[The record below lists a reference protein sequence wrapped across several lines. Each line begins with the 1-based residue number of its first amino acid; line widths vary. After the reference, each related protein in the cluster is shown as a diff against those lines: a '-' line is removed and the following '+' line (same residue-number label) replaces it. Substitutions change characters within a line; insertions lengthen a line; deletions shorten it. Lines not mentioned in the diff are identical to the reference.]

1 MTLNYPER
9 AASPDSET
17 LILAEQVSKR
27 FQIHHNS
34 APSIKERVLG
44 VFHARH
50 RMTTEDFWA
59 LKDVDLHVARGESVG
74 LVGRNGSGKST
85 LLKLIAGIYRPTSGR
100 LLVRRG
106 ARIGTMIELGVG
118 FHPELSGRE
127 NVYLNA
133 SVYGLTRPDVDEIYD
148 AVVDYAELPQFI
160 DEPIKNYSSGMI
172 VRLAF
177 AVAAHLDPE
186 VLLLDEIFAVGD
198 APFQE
203 KCKQTMQGFLEKG
216 RTILFVSH
224 SAASVAEM
232 CRRVCVLTEGRKIF
246 DGPTD
251 EGLAVYEELTANVP
265 A

>member
-1 MTLNYPER
+1 M
-9 AASPDSET
+9 AET
-17 LILAEQVSKR
+17 ILRVEGVSKR
-27 FQIHHNS
+27 FEIHHNYS
-34 APSIKERVLG
+34 ASLKERALG
-44 VFHARH
+44 AVHRRH
-50 RMTTEDFWA
+50 RMRTEEFWA
-59 LKDVDLHVARGESVG
+59 LRDVDLDVARGESIG

-85 LLKLIAGIYRPTSGR
+85 LLKLIAGIHRPTHGR
-100 LLVRRG
+100 ILVRRA

-133 SVYGLTRPDVDEIYD
+133 SVYGLSREEVDDVYP
-148 AVVDYAELPQFI
+148 AVVEYAELARFI

-203 KCKQTMQGFLEKG
+203 KCKKTMRGFLDRG

-224 SAASVAEM
+224 SAATVAEV
-232 CRRVCVLTEGRKIF
+232 CRRVCLLDRGVKVF
-246 DGPTD
+246 DGAAD
-251 EGLAVYEELTANVP
+251 EGLELYARLDSGLPNH

>member
-1 MTLNYPER
+1 M
-9 AASPDSET
+9 AET

-27 FQIHHNS
+27 FQLHHNY
-34 APSIKERVLG
+34 APSIKAKVIGMVHRSQ
-44 VFHARH
+44 
-50 RMTTEDFWA
+50 RMTSEDFWA
-59 LKDVDLHVARGESVG
+59 LRDVDLRVLRGESLG

-85 LLKLIAGIYRPTSGR
+85 LLKLIAGIYRPTAGR
-100 LLVRRG
+100 LLVRRD

-118 FHPELSGRE
+118 FNAELSGRD

-133 SVYGLTRPDVDEIYD
+133 SVYGLTRQDVDAIYD
-148 AVVDYAELPQFI
+148 AVVDYAELAQFI
-160 DEPIKNYSSGMI
+160 DEPIKNYSSGMV

-203 KCKQTMQGFLEKG
+203 KCRKTMMRLLDQG

-224 SAASVAEM
+224 SETSVAEV
-232 CRRVCVLTEGRKIF
+232 CRRVCVLDHGRKVF
-246 DGPTD
+246 DGPTA
-251 EGLAVYEELTANVP
+251 EGLAVYADLSGAVP

>member
-1 MTLNYPER
+1 M
-9 AASPDSET
+9 AET
-17 LILAEQVSKR
+17 LILAERVSKR
-27 FQIHHNS
+27 FLLHHNY
-34 APSIKERVLG
+34 APTLK
-44 VFHARH
+44 ARAIGFVD
-50 RMTTEDFWA
+50 RRQRATAEDFWA
-59 LKDVDLHVARGESVG
+59 LRDVDLRVARGESVG

-100 LLVRRG
+100 LRVRRD

-133 SVYGLTRPDVDEIYD
+133 SVYGLDRAEVDRIYD
-148 AVVDYAELPQFI
+148 AVVDYAELAQFV
-160 DEPIKNYSSGMI
+160 DEPIKNYSSGML
-172 VRLAF
+172 VRLAV

-203 KCKQTMQGFLEKG
+203 KCRRTMQEFLERG

-224 SAASVAEM
+224 SAKSVREM
-232 CRRVCVLTEGRKIF
+232 CGRVCVLDHGAKVF
-246 DGPTD
+246 DGDTA
-251 EGLAVYEELTANVP
+251 EGLAVYDTLSL
-265 A
+265 

>member
-1 MTLNYPER
+1 MAGVT
-9 AASPDSET
+9 ET
-17 LILAEQVSKR
+17 LIRAERVSKR
-27 FQIHHNS
+27 FLLHHNY
-34 APSIKERVLG
+34 APSIKARVIG
-44 VFHARH
+44 AVH
-50 RMTTEDFWA
+50 RRQRQISEDFWA
-59 LKDVDLHVARGESVG
+59 LRDVDLVVSRGESVG

-100 LLVRRG
+100 LLVRRDV
-106 ARIGTMIELGVG
+106 RIGTMIELGVG
-118 FHPELSGRE
+118 FNVELSGRD

-133 SVYGLTRPDVDEIYD
+133 SVYGLARAEVDRIYD
-148 AVVDYAELPQFI
+148 AVVDYAELEPFM

-203 KCKQTMQGFLEKG
+203 KCRKTMQQFVGQG

-224 SAASVAEM
+224 TAQSVQEM
-232 CRRVCVLTEGRKIF
+232 CGRVCVLNHGVKVF
-246 DGPTD
+246 DGETA
-251 EGLAVYEELTANVP
+251 EGLAVYDNLSV
-265 A
+265 